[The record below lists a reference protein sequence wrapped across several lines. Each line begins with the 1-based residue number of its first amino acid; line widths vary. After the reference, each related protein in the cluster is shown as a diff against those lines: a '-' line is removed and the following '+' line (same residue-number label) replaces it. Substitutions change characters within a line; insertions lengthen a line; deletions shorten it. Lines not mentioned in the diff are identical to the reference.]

1 MTYWWVNQS
10 KTYQAERNAGIMW
23 APQQTEAGRQL
34 GHWTAMTQ
42 LQPGDMVMHYA
53 RGAIRAV
60 GRVEAPA
67 IAADRPY
74 GLPEIWQSPGWMV
87 PVRYFDLAQPIQRNE
102 LPLEWRLAAAPF
114 DRNGAVKQIY
124 LSPVSDDFAAELLD
138 EFGDRWPPAAFT
150 DGGGPPAADWRDAR
164 AVLVKLVGQPLTTLR
179 GRPNRILEVG
189 ETDVTVATDKSP
201 EGQPVP
207 ILWVQQ
213 ALDQLV
219 RDSEVIISP
228 PVVGYRSAFIGAV
241 LRTLPGVAV
250 GMDPPRVWL
259 EDAQDDT
266 ETSAARQRQRQPDD
280 VALTGELL
288 KAITELRRWARD
300 GKTAVHKPLLLLL
313 ALERVRRGLPRLVSF
328 VDIEPQLRALITEFS
343 PTPGPSHPEYPF
355 WRLQADDI
363 WDVPEASQLPSRA
376 SNSDPPVSVLR
387 TRRVQGGLPIRF
399 DELLRA
405 RGDVLDQAVTTT
417 LQHFPAEL
425 RPRVLER
432 LGWDD
437 IPTRSARRPRRSE
450 QTARIGVPYQEGP
463 LAASRSWRA
472 SYQPD
477 PDKVGRGLEGHELTL
492 RALVGAVQACGLEPL
507 LPRSAGPS
515 YDLAWETETTIFV
528 AEVKSLTLANE
539 ERQLRLGLGQV
550 LRYWHALSDRA
561 KPVIAVL
568 AVEEKPADESWLA
581 LCDRL
586 GIWLLWPES
595 MPAAIAEAVDEKESQ
610 ARGRS

>member
-1 MTYWWVNQS
+1 MV
-10 KTYQAERNAGIMW
+10 AG
-23 APQQTEAGRQL
+23 
-34 GHWTAMTQ
+34 
-42 LQPGDMVMHYA
+42 
-53 RGAIRAV
+53 
-60 GRVEAPA
+60 
-67 IAADRPY
+67 
-74 GLPEIWQSPGWMV
+74 
-87 PVRYFDLAQPIQRNE
+87 
-102 LPLEWRLAAAPF
+102 PL
-114 DRNGAVKQIY
+114 
-124 LSPVSDDFAAELLD
+124 
-138 EFGDRWPPAAFT
+138 
-150 DGGGPPAADWRDAR
+150 AADWRDAR

-189 ETDVTVATDKSP
+189 EADVIVATNRAP

-228 PVVGYRSAFIGAV
+228 QVVGYRSAFIGAV

-259 EDAQDDT
+259 EGAQDDT
-266 ETSAARQRQRQPDD
+266 ETSGARRRRRQADD
-280 VALTGELL
+280 AALTGQLL
-288 KAITELRRWARD
+288 KAITELRRWTRD
-300 GKTAVHKPLLLLL
+300 GKAAVHKPLLLLL
-313 ALERVRRGLPRLVSF
+313 ALERVRRGLPRLASF
-328 VDIEPQLRALITEFS
+328 ADIEAQLRALITEFS

-355 WRLQADDI
+355 WRLQGDGL

-387 TRRVQGGLPIRF
+387 ARRVQGGLPILF
-399 DELLRA
+399 DQLLRA

-417 LQHFPAEL
+417 LQHFPPQL

-437 IPTRSARRPRRSE
+437 IPTRPARRPRSSE
-450 QTARIGVPYQEGP
+450 QMVPLGVPYREGS
-463 LAASRSWRA
+463 LVASRSSRA

-492 RALVGAVQACGLEPL
+492 RALVSAVQACGLEPL
-507 LPRSAGPS
+507 LPGSTGPS
-515 YDLAWETETTIFV
+515 YDLAWETETMIFV

-550 LRYWHALSDRA
+550 LRYWHALSYHP

-586 GIWLLWPES
+586 GIWLVWPEG
-595 MPAAIAEAVDEKESQ
+595 MPAAVADAIQGKETL
-610 ARGRS
+610 AGGRS